1 MALLI
6 IGRYFAQSG
15 RDLQYLEFPAVGLRE
30 NDIATIAKDDEYTMM
45 LRSAEF
51 KEGIE
56 AALSFLR
63 NRGFLFETGV
73 NRYIPSPAGMYFLEK
88 LIGVYQ
94 EKIEVDTQ
102 TKE

>member
-56 AALSFLR
+56 AALSFP
-63 NRGFLFETGV
+63 
-73 NRYIPSPAGMYFLEK
+73 PSASLVVQLAISPKYH
-88 LIGVYQ
+88 
-94 EKIEVDTQ
+94 
-102 TKE
+102 